1 MINYVNDD
9 IFWKWYKENSKEL
22 KMTKKELLD
31 SVFKFY
37 CDTKSELYTLSP
49 DETSSGKEETYSF
62 KFEDIGCCGAS
73 TIYIYF

>member
-9 IFWKWYKENSKEL
+9 VFWNWYKENVKEL
-22 KMTKKELLD
+22 SMTKKTLLD
-31 SVFKFY
+31 DVFKSY
-37 CDTKSELYTLSP
+37 CDTKKESYVLSP
-49 DETSSGKEETYSF
+49 DVTVSGKEEAYSF